1 MHQQIKL
8 IRLRRHASFS
18 MKSIFIILLSCA
30 QFTSGSQLRI
40 ETVTQ
45 PLYLHGSESDSLI
58 SFQAV
63 PYVTFASDPEWRF
76 PAISSPF
83 IPPSDSSSPSHD
95 VNLASLYRIAI
106 HGTYKKND
114 KDFLVTVDASKAI
127 QPEGYPFTV
136 DQVIDAVVTCV
147 KIMYPHRPSDE
158 GVLEIVISRGGGK
171 PKATK

>member
-1 MHQQIKL
+1 
-8 IRLRRHASFS
+8 
-18 MKSIFIILLSCA
+18 MKSIFILLLTCA
-30 QFTSGSQLRI
+30 QFASGSLLRI

-45 PLYLHGSESDSLI
+45 PLYLHGSDSDPRI

-83 IPPSDSSSPSHD
+83 IPPSESSSPSHD

-136 DQVIDAVVTCV
+136 DQVIDAAVTCV
-147 KIMYPHRPSDE
+147 KIMYPHRPSEE
-158 GVLEIVISRGGGK
+158 GVLEIVISRAHGK
-171 PKATK
+171 PKVAK